1 MALLCRSEPLAVVL
15 QTGRESG
22 RVDRDATTLQRVH
35 IEMPWS
41 VDSDGTA

>member
-22 RVDRDATTLQRVH
+22 RVDRGATALQSAH
-35 IEMPWS
+35 IEMP
-41 VDSDGTA
+41 